1 MLNIQEKAFESIKY
15 LACLPEGFS
24 GDQKYPIIVHLHG
37 AGSRGTD
44 PTVLKDQ
51 AIVRYANDAEAFPF
65 LMFLPQCSEKYWEDA
80 FEQLRSF
87 IYYIKELPY
96 VDTDRI
102 FLSGVSMG
110 GIISW
115 HLLIT
120 ENTIFKKAIICCGA
134 GMYWRVGSVKAKVW
148 AFHGTEDDKAVPYEA
163 GKKMIDHM
171 LRLGKDAKLTS
182 YEGAGHNVWDRT
194 YSNPDIYKWLLS

>member
-1 MLNIQEKAFESIKY
+1 MLNIQEKAFEKIKY
-15 LACLPEGFS
+15 LECLPEGFS
-24 GDQKYPIIVHLHG
+24 GDQKHPVIIHLHG

-51 AIVRYANDAEAFPF
+51 AIVRYANDAASFPF
-65 LMFLPQCSEKYWEDA
+65 LMFLPQCPKKYWEDV

-87 IYYIKELPY
+87 IYYVKELPY
-96 VDTDRI
+96 VDADRI

-120 ENTIFKKAIICCGA
+120 ENTLFKKAIVCCGA

-148 AFHGTEDDKAVPYEA
+148 AFHGTEDDTAVPYEA

-194 YSNPDIYKWLLS
+194 YADPKIYDWLLS